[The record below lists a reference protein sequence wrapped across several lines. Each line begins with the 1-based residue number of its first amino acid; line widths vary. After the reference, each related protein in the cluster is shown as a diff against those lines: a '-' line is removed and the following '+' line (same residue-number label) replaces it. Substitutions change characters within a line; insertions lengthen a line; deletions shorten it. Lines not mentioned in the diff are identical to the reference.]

1 MNGVKNYHRWLE
13 SYLKK
18 CELGVLG
25 YTYDTDEILDEM
37 EVWFKDPRELL
48 ENILMAWDGTA
59 QSIEGGRNE

>member
-1 MNGVKNYHRWLE
+1 MNGAKTYHRWLE
-13 SYLKK
+13 SYIKK
-18 CELGVLG
+18 CELGVPS

-37 EVWFKDPRELL
+37 EVWFKEPRELL